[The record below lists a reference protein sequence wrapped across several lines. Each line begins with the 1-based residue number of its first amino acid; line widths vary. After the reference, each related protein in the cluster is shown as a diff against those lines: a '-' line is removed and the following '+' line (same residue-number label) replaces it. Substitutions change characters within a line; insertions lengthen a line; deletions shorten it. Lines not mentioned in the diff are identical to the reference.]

1 MSERIQEKLQVF
13 VSSTITECAAERSVA
28 KRAIESLNHDAILFE
43 HIGARSLPPRALYL
57 GKLDQSDI
65 FISIYRN
72 GYGWVAPGSTISG
85 IDDELRRS
93 SQRGMPRLVYVLDP
107 AQDRD
112 PRLSA
117 MLKEVQSEITYFS
130 YRKPEELYE
139 RIREDI
145 EAEVTKRFHEAER
158 LEAIVHTDAAAAV
171 SGLFP
176 APKSLLMRKELAGL
190 LLQEL
195 SSGHVLQV
203 SGELGIGKTVF
214 LATVAKEN
222 GFLFVS
228 GTQLGNHELAA
239 VITNK
244 LASARGANTRYFADA
259 SSAFSALLEEWRTAD
274 TFTLVIDDCSDPE
287 FVAAF
292 LKNAGPASEKKKL
305 IYSIRIADARFG
317 HRRFT
322 VPGLSFP
329 EATEFLTSHGTKLSR
344 GELDE
349 IYKKSS
355 GNPLYL
361 LYFSQSP
368 EGGSEKSF
376 LEYELDAWRKLE
388 PLARELASYLAIA
401 NQRISLVEL
410 VGLVGQ
416 RGGTLEEMTDTLQR
430 AQIFVAEFPNGY
442 ALRHEH
448 QRLTIRDQLSASPS
462 KFAYYSSRVATL
474 LKKRGDYLHA
484 FLVLR
489 EADKTAA
496 RSISR
501 FALFDAQ
508 KRGDFKSQLLI
519 VEDILESARNKS
531 DPQDLMT
538 LLLSMVQ
545 ALHHTGRNSELDAV
559 FAEIDAVA
567 ASSDDPIRSL
577 RAREVRAIYSARSNM
592 SLEHLGALQ
601 KLEQEYLTLGD
612 SWSAGRLTTD
622 LSVLFTRTKRF
633 PEALAA
639 AERGLKIFKDLED
652 DYGISISIRNMAS
665 ALAETPGREA
675 EAIALIEK
683 LQEQQQES
691 GDQRE
696 RAWLCN
702 YMVRTL
708 RRKKQFLEAL
718 SYGREAVQ
726 IGEELGDLN
735 LAGINRLN
743 VGNVL
748 KDKGELDAAIKEY
761 AAAGDLG
768 RRSSDKSLEA
778 SAARLT
784 AGIYRTQGNNRL
796 ALEYAKVAVA
806 LVEGSIASTELA
818 DALEEVGDCHNSARS
833 WDDAAESYAKAAAAS
848 TDTKEKS
855 RLTVDALSTCVYENL
870 GPDKYMSCINLA
882 FGLVAD
888 AKNKPTTEQFFD
900 CIDTMLRNVH
910 RDHAIRLFGLH
921 FRLMFTKLPEAVAR
935 FLFGQVLK
943 QLSAQTKDAEP
954 WRILFPAMPLLASI
968 PQDGLALC
976 HLVQLGDRIQDRISG
991 LHFRFKRE
999 GSSWV
1004 VGLDLREPALVT
1016 ITCLDGRIDT
1026 FTASALLAMFFKGF
1040 EQSIA
1045 QMLSIPALPRRELDI
1060 YVGNIESMPQDM
1072 ISYFPPDFTICA
1084 VTRPSEFAIDDPTF
1098 VICREDIGK
1107 QWRAGTGSPS
1117 AVQGLLGEVLIEVV
1131 YQFLR
1136 GEVDIDVIKPKVIQI
1151 LEKTLS

>member
-1 MSERIQEKLQVF
+1 
-13 VSSTITECAAERSVA
+13 
-28 KRAIESLNHDAILFE
+28 
-43 HIGARSLPPRALYL
+43 
-57 GKLDQSDI
+57 
-65 FISIYRN
+65 
-72 GYGWVAPGSTISG
+72 
-85 IDDELRRS
+85 
-93 SQRGMPRLVYVLDP
+93 MPRLVYVLDP

-117 MLKEVQSEITYFS
+117 MLKEVQSEITYS
-130 YRKPEELYE
+130 RYRNPEELYE

-145 EAEVTKRFHEAER
+145 EAEVTERFHEAER

-171 SGLFP
+171 SGLIP
-176 APKSLLMRKELAGL
+176 APKSLLMRKKLADL
-190 LLQEL
+190 LLEQL
-195 SSGHVLQV
+195 SSDHVLQV

-214 LATVAKEN
+214 LATVAKDN

-228 GTQLGNHELAA
+228 ATQLDNHELAA
-239 VITNK
+239 VVTNK

-259 SSAFSALLEEWRTAD
+259 TSAFSALLEEWRTAE

-292 LKNAGPASEKKKL
+292 LKNAGPASKTKRL

-317 HRRFT
+317 HTRFT
-322 VPGLSFP
+322 VPGLSFS
-329 EATEFLTSHGTKLSR
+329 EATEFLTSHGKELS
-344 GELDE
+344 GEELEE
-349 IYKKSS
+349 IYKKSA

-368 EGGSEKSF
+368 EVASEKSF
-376 LEYELDAWRKLE
+376 REYELDAWRKLE

-416 RGGTLEEMTDTLQR
+416 GGGPLEEMTDTLQR
-430 AQIFVAEFPNGY
+430 AQVFVAEFPNGY

-448 QRLTIRDQLSASPS
+448 QRLTIREQLSTSPS
-462 KFAYYSSRVATL
+462 KFAYYSGRVATL
-474 LKKRGDYLHA
+474 LRARGDYLHA

-489 EADKTAA
+489 EADKSAA
-496 RSISR
+496 KSISR
-501 FALFDAQ
+501 LALFDAQ
-508 KRGDFKSQLLI
+508 RRGDFKSQLVI
-519 VEDILESARNKS
+519 VDDILESARKKS

-538 LLLSMVQ
+538 LLLSRAH
-545 ALHHTGRNSELDAV
+545 ALHHTGRTSELDAV
-559 FAEIDAVA
+559 FAEVDGV
-567 ASSDDPIRSL
+567 ASSSGDPILNL
-577 RAREVRAIYSARSNM
+577 RAREVRAIYLAKSTL
-592 SLEHLGALQ
+592 SLEYLEMLQ
-601 KLEQEYLTLGD
+601 KLEQEYLATGD
-612 SWSAGRLTTD
+612 RWSAGRLTTE

-633 PEALAA
+633 PEALAVS
-639 AERGLKIFKDLED
+639 ERGLKIFENLGDV
-652 DYGISISIRNMAS
+652 YGVSVSIRNMAS
-665 ALAETPGREA
+665 ALAETPGRET
-675 EAIALIEK
+675 EAIVLIEK

-708 RRKKQFLEAL
+708 RRKKQFQEAL

-748 KDKGELDAAIKEY
+748 RDKRELDAAITEY

-796 ALEYAKVAVA
+796 ALEHAKVAVA
-806 LVEGSIASTELA
+806 LLEGSIASTGLA
-818 DALEEVGDCHNSARS
+818 DALEEVGDCHYSARS
-833 WDDAAESYAKAAAAS
+833 WDNAAESYAKAAAAS
-848 TDTKEKS
+848 TDIKEKS

-870 GPDKYMSCINLA
+870 GPDKYIGCINLA
-882 FGLVAD
+882 YGLTAA
-888 AKNKPTTEQFFD
+888 AKKPATEQLFD
-900 CIDTMLRNVH
+900 CIDIMLGNVH
-910 RDHAIRLFGLH
+910 SDHAIRLFGLH
-921 FRLMFTKLPEAVAR
+921 FRFMFADLPQPVAR
-935 FLFGQVLK
+935 FLFGRVLK
-943 QLSAQTKDAEP
+943 QLSAQTKDAEAS
-954 WRILFPAMPLLASI
+954 RILFPAMQLLASI
-968 PQDGLALC
+968 PEDGLALR
-976 HLVQLGDRIQDRISG
+976 HLVQLGDKIQDRISG
-991 LHFRFKRE
+991 LHFRFKQE

-1004 VGLDLREPALVT
+1004 VGLNLRKPALVT

-1045 QMLSIPALPRRELDI
+1045 QMLSVPELPRRELDI
-1060 YVGNIESMPQDM
+1060 YVGNIESMPKDM

-1084 VTRPSEFAIDDPTF
+1084 VTRPSKPGKDDPTF

-1107 QWRAGTGSPS
+1107 QWRAGTGSAS

-1136 GEVDIDVIKPKVIQI
+1136 GEVDIEVIKPKVMQI